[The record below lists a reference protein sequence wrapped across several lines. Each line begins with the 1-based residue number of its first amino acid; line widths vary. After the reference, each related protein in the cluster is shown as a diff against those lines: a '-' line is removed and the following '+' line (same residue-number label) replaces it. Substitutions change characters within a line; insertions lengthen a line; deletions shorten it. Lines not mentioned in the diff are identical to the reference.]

1 MFCSNC
7 GAEISEKYAFCKFC
21 GAPQSKNQPAD
32 EAKVTPDVL
41 PDRKEYISDSR
52 AITTP
57 TVQPTDTN
65 TDNQP
70 KKSHTNMI
78 ILTVV
83 ALILV
88 AAVAVTAILLFGQK
102 DSPDTDSDANQAQTE
117 SSSDSVTTST
127 IPSEALSVVIP
138 GSTSTTTTTATSESS
153 SSTATD
159 SSTSESENVSTK
171 VPSAVIPPSPTS
183 AAPNKPSLSSAETVA
198 LNHVRS
204 LFPLN
209 PKTMSNYELLG
220 WSNYLKIVDNSVI
233 KATNKSSKSDAYAEM
248 SKVWGVPIYNAEDL
262 IDVSLDEI
270 DHSAS
275 LAERYGSNI
284 TVTGKNFN
292 SSYITKDQAQT
303 YINQTIAKNKSYSK
317 IVVDPSLIN
326 WNSVDYYA
334 KVTFDG
340 SVSGSLK
347 TETDLQVY
355 ILGSVNGTWKVLYSE
370 EPEEAN
376 GKMGLMSLTFLNNF
390 FYAG

>member
-21 GAPQSKNQPAD
+21 GAPQPKNQPAD
-32 EAKVTPDVL
+32 EAKVTPDVV

-83 ALILV
+83 AIILV

-102 DSPDTDSDANQAQTE
+102 DRPDTDSDANQAQTE

-171 VPSAVIPPSPTS
+171 APSAVIPPSPTS
-183 AAPNKPSLSSAETVA
+183 APNKPSLSSAETVA

-248 SKVWGVPIYNAEDL
+248 SKVWGVPIHNAEDL

-275 LAERYGSNI
+275 IAERYGSNI

-355 ILGSVNGTWKVLYSE
+355 ILGSVNGTWKVLYCE
-370 EPEEAN
+370 EPDEPN
-376 GKMGLMSLTFLNNF
+376 GKMGFMSLTFLNNF

>member
-21 GAPQSKNQPAD
+21 GAPQPKNQPAD
-32 EAKVTPDVL
+32 EAEVTPDVV
-41 PDRKEYISDSR
+41 PDRKEYISDSG

-102 DSPDTDSDANQAQTE
+102 DRPDTDSDANQAQTE

-127 IPSEALSVVIP
+127 IPSESLSVVIP

-171 VPSAVIPPSPTS
+171 APSAVIPPSPTS
-183 AAPNKPSLSSAETVA
+183 APNKPSLSSAETVA
-198 LNHVRS
+198 LNHLRS

-209 PKTMSNYELLG
+209 PKAMSNYELLG

-233 KATNKSSKSDAYAEM
+233 KATNKSSKSAAYAEI
-248 SKVWGVPIYNAEDL
+248 SKVWGRSIYNAEDM
-262 IDVSLDEI
+262 VEASLDVI
-270 DHSAS
+270 GHADS
-275 LAERYGSNI
+275 LTERYGDNL
-284 TVTGKNFN
+284 TVTGKNFS
-292 SSYITKDQAQT
+292 SSYITKAQAQT
-303 YINQTIAKNKSYSK
+303 YIDQTIAKNKSYSN

-326 WNSVDYYA
+326 WNSIDYYA
-334 KVTFDG
+334 KVSFDG
-340 SVSGSLK
+340 TVSGSLK
-347 TETDLQVY
+347 SETDLQVY
-355 ILGSVNGTWKVLYSE
+355 ILGSVNGMWKVLYCE

>member
-21 GAPQSKNQPAD
+21 GAPQPKNQPA
-32 EAKVTPDVL
+32 EEVTATPDVV
-41 PDRKEYISDSR
+41 PERAEYISD
-52 AITTP
+52 P
-57 TVQPTDTN
+57 QVMPDPLVQPTDIPA
-65 TDNQP
+65 DSKP
-70 KKSHTNMI
+70 KKSHANTI

-83 ALILV
+83 AIILV
-88 AAVAVTAILLFGQK
+88 AAVAVMAIFLFGRK
-102 DSPDTDSDANQAQTE
+102 DNPDTDSGANQAQ
-117 SSSDSVTTST
+117 SDSASDSVTTST
-127 IPSEALSVVIP
+127 NPSEALSVIMSTP
-138 GSTSTTTTTATSESS
+138 TSTTTTTASSESS
-153 SSTATD
+153 SSASAD
-159 SSTSESENVSTK
+159 SSTSESEKVSTNA
-171 VPSAVIPPSPTS
+171 PSAVIPPTPTS
-183 AAPNKPSLSSAETVA
+183 AAPSKPSLSSAENMA

-209 PKTMSNYELLG
+209 PKAMSNYELLG
-220 WSNYLKIVDNSVI
+220 WNNYLKIVDNSVI
-233 KATNKSSKSDAYAEM
+233 KATNKSSKSAAYEEI
-248 SKVWGVPIYNAEDL
+248 SKIWGRSIHNAEDM
-262 IDVSLDEI
+262 VEASLDVI
-270 DHSAS
+270 GHNDS
-275 LAERYGSNI
+275 LAERYGNNL

-292 SSYITKDQAQT
+292 SSYITKDQAQA

-317 IVVDPSLIN
+317 IVVDPALIN

-340 SVSGSLK
+340 TVSGSLK
-347 TETDLQVY
+347 SETDLQVY